1 LTQQP
6 TPGRPTGPPPQ
17 TPPPR
22 SPERAG
28 RPPQSDTP
36 AEAETSAPADE
47 STAPSTPVGDDPS
60 VTPTT
65 VNPEETLEAQRV
77 SSDSESSTTHA
88 HAAEANSASVAAAA
102 ETSAQPVAPS
112 VTSPLQGP
120 PTSQPAGAPPV
131 IVPTPSGP
139 NGAQVSES
147 FPSTVARSTEAAAD
161 DIVYTPFALSIGDG
175 FKFGCGVVL
184 ALFVTVMTLA
194 LLAAVGFLIASLAGF
209 SIPIGALGK

>member
-1 LTQQP
+1 MTQQP
-6 TPGRPTGPPPQ
+6 TPGRPTEPPPE
-17 TPPPR
+17 TTPPR
-22 SPERAG
+22 SPERAT
-28 RPPQSDTP
+28 QSDTP

-47 STAPSTPVGDDPS
+47 STAPSTPVGDDPT

-65 VNPEETLEAQRV
+65 VKPEETLEAQRV
-77 SSDSESSTTHA
+77 NSDSESSTTDA
-88 HAAEANSASVAAAA
+88 HAGAANSASVAAAA
-102 ETSAQPVAPS
+102 ETSAQPVASS
-112 VTSPLQGP
+112 VISPLQAP

-131 IVPTPSGP
+131 IVPTPSGL

-209 SIPIGALGK
+209 SIPIGAVGK

>member
-1 LTQQP
+1 LSQQP
-6 TPGRPTGPPPQ
+6 TPGRPTGPQPQ
-17 TPPPR
+17 ATPPR
-22 SPERAG
+22 SPERPAQ
-28 RPPQSDTP
+28 PPESGTP

-65 VNPEETLEAQRV
+65 VNSEEMLEAQRV
-77 SSDSESSTTHA
+77 SPDSESSTTHL
-88 HAAEANSASVAAAA
+88 HVAATNSASVAAAA
-102 ETSAQPVAPS
+102 ETSAQPVASS
-112 VTSPLQGP
+112 VVSPLGGS

-147 FPSTVARSTEAAAD
+147 FPSTVTRSTEAAAD

-194 LLAAVGFLIASLAGF
+194 LVAAVGFLIASLAGF
-209 SIPIGALGK
+209 SIPIGAVGK